1 MSAKKIFYAAPL
13 CSPARGS
20 SLTGQFSFRFGIP
33 DTHTSGLRVGEIA
46 IAEILKSKGYAMGF
60 FRKRHIDWVQPDEV
74 TSRGDCSPPSHH
86 GFDEVF
92 AKTSAVPTWNP
103 TVTPDGWASNT
114 NKVGEPW
121 KGSFAYMDNG
131 KEATENLESD
141 DSCVVIEQNK
151 GNPFFAA
158 VWFHTPHEP
167 GVAGEQCKNG
177 TPNVDKLT
185 SIITARSQRWM
196 SKLVDCETSYANSL
210 SRMTKLLEAMEAVC
224 QLSRDIAI
232 EDFHISSERLSA
244 RYSPGV
250 SPVSRLKTALRLSL
264 WL

>member
-46 IAEILKSKGYAMGF
+46 IDEILKSKGYAMGF
-60 FRKRHIDWVQPDEV
+60 FRKRRIDWVQPDEV

-86 GFDEVF
+86 GFDEAF

-141 DSCVVIEQNK
+141 DSCVVMDRVIHSSSK
-151 GNPFFAA
+151 TKAIHSLRPFGFTLRMNLVLLVSNAKT
-158 VWFHTPHEP
+158 VRQTW
-167 GVAGEQCKNG
+167 
-177 TPNVDKLT
+177 T
-185 SIITARSQRWM
+185 SSPA
-196 SKLVDCETSYANSL
+196 
-210 SRMTKLLEAMEAVC
+210 LLR
-224 QLSRDIAI
+224 RDHS
-232 EDFHISSERLSA
+232 D
-244 RYSPGV
+244 G
-250 SPVSRLKTALRLSL
+250 
-264 WL
+264 